1 MGIIDW
7 FIRPDPVLIAVN
19 QLAKDVAMN
28 QTELKEAL
36 DALTA
41 QTDKVR
47 AEVLAAIAA
56 LEAAVAAGNTSPE
69 VDAALA
75 SLRAAVQGVDDIN
88 PDAPTP

>member
-7 FIRPDPVLIAVN
+7 LIRPDPVLVAVR
-19 QLAKDVAMN
+19 QLSEQVRMN
-28 QTELKEAL
+28 QTELKTAL

-41 QTDKVR
+41 QADKIKT
-47 AEVLAAIAA
+47 EVLSAIAK